1 MTMRVLV
8 SIVVFAAVGIA
19 SPLEVRQAAAFV
31 PPARCTNSG
40 AVLSR
45 GYNCLQGLGT
55 AAPAYCSQ
63 RFITT
68 SATTPTG
75 FASTV
80 TDITTT
86 STVNVTGTS
95 TSTTTSFVSTI
106 TNNFNTTTTVFTCPS
121 STASSSGSVSSSST
135 VASTGATT
143 AGTLAKIKRQTTA
156 TITPP
161 ACFSA
166 AVFPTA
172 RTICLACYGV
182 TSGSVTTVTV
192 YTSTRTYS
200 NVDTITTTNL
210 VLPTSTVTAVSTKNV
225 TSTATVLT
233 AYPLPTGNFLINY
246 IEASL
251 LGIDTYFASA
261 QPLFNG
267 TGIEFSQD
275 SLDGFRFDN
284 MTRVLRDVTQSDNI
298 ASQPPE
304 GVLDLLFL
312 MNATSASTPG
322 TPQCYVCGNAT
333 EGGRT
338 SFGCDYP
345 DATGNITNPGTDVW
359 ATCGDYLSLGPAAS
373 FANQDIPVDCKIRNL
388 FLTLRSQATNA

>member
-1 MTMRVLV
+1 MRVLV
-8 SIVVFAAVGIA
+8 SIVAFAALGVA
-19 SPLEVRQAAAFV
+19 SPLEVRQAATFI
-31 PPARCTNSG
+31 PPPLCTSS
-40 AVLSR
+40 VSSFYK
-45 GYNCLQGLGT
+45 GYSCLKTLGT
-55 AAPAYCSQ
+55 SSASAYCSQ

-68 SATTPTG
+68 ATATG
-75 FASTV
+75 FTNTF

-86 STVNVTGTS
+86 STVNVTGTL
-95 TSTTTSFVSTI
+95 TSTTTSLVSTI
-106 TNNFNTTTTVFTCPS
+106 TSSFNTTTTVFSCPS
-121 STASSSGSVSSSST
+121 STASSTDSVSSSST
-135 VASTGATT
+135 VASVGTTT
-143 AGTLAKIKRQTTA
+143 AGTLAKVKRQTTA
-156 TITPP
+156 PITPP
-161 ACFSA
+161 RCFSTD
-166 AVFPTA
+166 VYPRA

-182 TSGSVTTVTV
+182 TSGSVTTV

-210 VLPTSTVTAVSTKNV
+210 VVPTSTVTAVATKNV

-246 IEASL
+246 IEASI

-267 TGIEFSQD
+267 TGIEFSQG
-275 SLDGFRFDN
+275 SLDDFRFDN
-284 MTRVLRDVTQSDNI
+284 DTRVLRDVTRSDNL
-298 ASQPPE
+298 ANQPLE
-304 GVLDLLFL
+304 AVLELLFL
-312 MNATSASTPG
+312 MNATRASTPG

-345 DATGNITNPGTDVW
+345 DATGNVTNPGTDVW

-373 FANQDIPVDCKIRNL
+373 FSNQDIPVDCKIRNL
-388 FLTLRSQATNA
+388 FLTLRSQATNT

>member
-1 MTMRVLV
+1 MRVLV
-8 SIVVFAAVGIA
+8 SIVAFAAVGIA

-31 PPARCTNSG
+31 PPPRCTSSG
-40 AVLSR
+40 AAFSR
-45 GYNCLQGLGT
+45 GYNCLKSLGT
-55 AAPAYCSQ
+55 SSASAYCSQ

-68 SATTPTG
+68 ATATG
-75 FASTV
+75 FTNTF
-80 TDITTT
+80 TDVTTT

-135 VASTGATT
+135 VSSVGATT
-143 AGTLAKIKRQTTA
+143 AGTLAKVKRQTAA

-161 ACFSA
+161 ACFA
-166 AVFPTA
+166 ASVSPTA

-182 TSGSVTTVTV
+182 TSGSVTTV

-210 VLPTSTVTAVSTKNV
+210 VVPTSTVTEVATKNV

-267 TGIEFSQD
+267 TGIEFSQG
-275 SLDGFRFDN
+275 SLDEFRFDDKEQ
-284 MTRVLRDVTQSDNI
+284 LRDVTQSDNI

-312 MNATSASTPG
+312 MNATIATTPG

-345 DATGNITNPGTDVW
+345 DATGNVTNPGTDVW

>member
-1 MTMRVLV
+1 MRVLI
-8 SIVVFAAVGIA
+8 SIVAFAAVGIA

-31 PPARCTNSG
+31 PPARCTSSG
-40 AVLSR
+40 AAFSQ
-45 GYNCLQGLGT
+45 GYNCLKALGT
-55 AAPAYCSQ
+55 SSASAYCSQ

-68 SATTPTG
+68 ATATG
-75 FASTV
+75 FTNTF

-106 TNNFNTTTTVFTCPS
+106 TSNFNTTTTVFTCPS

-135 VASTGATT
+135 VSSVGATT
-143 AGTLAKIKRQTTA
+143 AGTLAKVKRQATA
-156 TITPP
+156 IITPP
-161 ACFSA
+161 DCFSTD
-166 AVFPTA
+166 VYPRA

-182 TSGSVTTVTV
+182 TSGSVTTV

-200 NVDTITTTNL
+200 NVDTITTKNL
-210 VLPTSTVTAVSTKNV
+210 VVPTSTVTAVATKNV
-225 TSTATVLT
+225 TSNATVLT
-233 AYPLPTGNFLINY
+233 AYPLPTGNFRISYL
-246 IEASL
+246 EANL
-251 LGIDTYFASA
+251 LGISTYYASA
-261 QPLFNG
+261 RSLNRG
-267 TGIEFSQD
+267 VGVAFSQTSID
-275 SLDGFRFDN
+275 DFRFDN
-284 MTRVLRDVTQSDNI
+284 QTRLHDTSKSDSI

-312 MNATSASTPG
+312 MNATSASATG

-333 EGGRT
+333 EVGDSA

-345 DATGNITNPGTDVW
+345 DATGNVTNPGTNVW

-388 FLTLRSQATNA
+388 FLILRNQTTNT